1 MNIIVEGLDNS
12 GKGSLIKNIQDFF
25 YFRNPITVKPVQVL
39 YYSNFKT
46 PTEYS
51 REISK
56 IHYKNGFELIKHS
69 VHHQAHTIFDRFHL
83 GEYVY
88 SPMYRKY
95 NGDYV
100 FDLELKNQKFL
111 KGTILIVLIDTAEN
125 LIARDDGL
133 SHSTNLAKKR
143 LEIQSFAT
151 AYDLSIIPNKILIN
165 VNGKSIKDVYDI
177 ALKLIKKIE
186 LDEL

>member
-12 GKGSLIKNIQDFF
+12 GKGSLIKNIQDYF

-51 REISK
+51 RDISK
-56 IHYKNGFELIKHS
+56 IHYKNGFDLIKHS
-69 VHHQAHTIFDRFHL
+69 VHHNSHTIFDRFHL

-111 KGTILIVLIDTAEN
+111 SRTVLIVLIDSAEN

-151 AYDLSIIPNKILIN
+151 AYDLSIIPNKMLIN
-165 VNGKSIKDVYDI
+165 VNGKTIQDVYNKVLPMI
-177 ALKLIKKIE
+177 QKIE
-186 LDEL
+186 LGEL